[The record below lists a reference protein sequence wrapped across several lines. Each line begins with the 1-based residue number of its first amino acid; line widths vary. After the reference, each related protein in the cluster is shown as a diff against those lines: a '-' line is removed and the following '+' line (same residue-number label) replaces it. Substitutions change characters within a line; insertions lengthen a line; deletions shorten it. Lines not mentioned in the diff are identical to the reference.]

1 MPQVIAVHSFRGG
14 TGKSNLTANLAA
26 TLALAGRRVGIVDVD
41 IQSARVSTCCLAS
54 RSSTWSAP
62 LNDYL
67 WGRCAIQ
74 DAAYDVS
81 AVLPRE
87 AGAAVASRGTLHLVP
102 SSIQAAE
109 IARMLREGYDVDL
122 LAAGA
127 QALLS
132 ELSLDYL
139 LLDTHPGLNEE
150 TLLCLAMSD
159 VTLVVLRPDRQD
171 YQGTAVTL
179 EVARK
184 LDVSHLLLVVN
195 MVLPTVD
202 FDALR
207 HEVEQAYSTP
217 VAGIFPLSEDL
228 MQLASSGIFCLSY
241 PDHPWTRALQAVG
254 RQLAG

>member
-1 MPQVIAVHSFRGG
+1 MPRIIAVHSFRGG
-14 TGKSNLTANLAA
+14 TGKSNLTANLAT
-26 TLALAGRRVGIVDVD
+26 TLALAGRRVGIVDID
-41 IQSARVSTCCLAS
+41 IQSPGIHVLFGIDEQQVE
-54 RSSTWSAP
+54 RS

-81 AVLPRE
+81 ATLPRE
-87 AGAAVASRGTLHLVP
+87 RGTAVASRGSLYLVP
-102 SSIQAAE
+102 SSIQAGE
-109 IARMLREGYDVDL
+109 IALVLREGYDVDL

-127 QALLS
+127 QALLT

-184 LDVSHLLLVVN
+184 LDVPHLLLTVN

-207 HEVEQAYSTP
+207 QEVEQAYSTP
-217 VAGIFPLSEDL
+217 VAGLFPLSEDL
-228 MQLASSGIFCLSY
+228 MQLGSSGIFCLSY
-241 PDHPWTRALQAVG
+241 PDHPWTRVLQAVAG
-254 RQLAG
+254 QLAG